1 MRPGKVPRSLKG
13 SEPCIGIS
21 QGIQK
26 HGNLPDV
33 VQYSGHKMLRL
44 RAVALILS
52 LIHILR
58 LVPLDRKGLPAPP
71 GLQVRQELL
80 APLARR
86 VKPDPQVPPARQA
99 LKALLDL
106 PDPPLLSM

>member
-1 MRPGKVPRSLKG
+1 MQPVL
-13 SEPCIGIS
+13 
-21 QGIQK
+21 Q
-26 HGNLPDV
+26 V
-33 VQYSGHKMLRL
+33 
-44 RAVALILS
+44 
-52 LIHILR
+52 R

-71 GLQVRQELL
+71 VQLALPVQQGLQVRQELL

>member
-1 MRPGKVPRSLKG
+1 M
-13 SEPCIGIS
+13 
-21 QGIQK
+21 
-26 HGNLPDV
+26 
-33 VQYSGHKMLRL
+33 
-44 RAVALILS
+44 
-52 LIHILR
+52 
-58 LVPLDRKGLPAPP
+58 DRKGLPAPL

-86 VKPDPQVPPARQA
+86 VKPDPQAPPARQA

>member
-1 MRPGKVPRSLKG
+1 MLLALREQPAPLVL
-13 SEPCIGIS
+13 
-21 QGIQK
+21 Q
-26 HGNLPDV
+26 
-33 VQYSGHKMLRL
+33 VQPVLQE
-44 RAVALILS
+44 
-52 LIHILR
+52 R

>member
-1 MRPGKVPRSLKG
+1 MQPERQVLLAQP
-13 SEPCIGIS
+13 E
-21 QGIQK
+21 QQ
-26 HGNLPDV
+26 
-33 VQYSGHKMLRL
+33 VQLVL
-44 RAVALILS
+44 QV
-52 LIHILR
+52 R

-71 GLQVRQELL
+71 GLQARQELL

-86 VKPDPQVPPARQA
+86 VKPDLQAPPARQA

>member
-1 MRPGKVPRSLKG
+1 MFWILCFPEVRPERWV
-13 SEPCIGIS
+13 
-21 QGIQK
+21 
-26 HGNLPDV
+26 
-33 VQYSGHKMLRL
+33 L
-44 RAVALILS
+44 RALREQPAPLVLQVQPVLQV
-52 LIHILR
+52 R

>member
-1 MRPGKVPRSLKG
+1 MHKYTALLVL
-13 SEPCIGIS
+13 
-21 QGIQK
+21 Q
-26 HGNLPDV
+26 
-33 VQYSGHKMLRL
+33 VQPVLQ
-44 RAVALILS
+44 V
-52 LIHILR
+52 R